1 MKTRAKIFRKRSSTQ
16 KVFRTNLHAYMYIY
30 TTTWNKYTSTKNTDC
45 SFHLLSH
52 PAYLESP
59 ASTGRPLWWR
69 SYHFSRRKSIS
80 KSSRPY
86 LIVSSF
92 RPRNWIRCFLRT
104 RTVFKQDIILIISW
118 FKSFIGIRLLCLSS
132 ECRIR
137 INAVKA
143 NNRFSN
149 VSIDSDHLSW
159 RVFGTAQREF
169 VHSRS
174 WVKWPW
180 CTWVIR

>member
-1 MKTRAKIFRKRSSTQ
+1 MKTRAKIFWKRSSTQ

-30 TTTWNKYTSTKNTDC
+30 TTTWNKYTSTKNTCC
-45 SFHLLSH
+45 SFHLVSH

-69 SYHFSRRKSIS
+69 SYPFSRSKSIS

-104 RTVFKQDIILIISW
+104 RTVFKQGIILIMSW
-118 FKSFIGIRLLCLSS
+118 FKSFIGIRLLCLST

-137 INAVKA
+137 LTIA
-143 NNRFSN
+143 NN
-149 VSIDSDHLSW
+149 VSISSHHVSW
-159 RVFGTAQREF
+159 RVFETAQREF

-180 CTWVIR
+180 CTWVIQ